1 MAHDEEFTAWAC
13 LHTPDLLRRATL
25 LCGDR
30 HQAEDL
36 VQETLVRMF
45 LRWSR
50 IDLDQSPTGYASTT
64 LFRVFLAGRRRRSA
78 GELPSW
84 SVPERPARPAD
95 LDLRLDLLA
104 ALQTLPA
111 RQRCVVVAR
120 YLDDRPVSEVATL
133 MRRSEGWV
141 RVTALRALRS
151 LRDSPLVATSTS
163 GARLTT
169 PNA

>member
-1 MAHDEEFTAWAC
+1 MNHDEAFTAWAYV
-13 LHTPDLLRRATL
+13 HTPDLLRRATL

-30 HQAEDL
+30 HLAEDL

-50 IDLDQSPTGYASTT
+50 IDQANSPTGYAATT

-78 GELPSW
+78 GELPSC
-84 SVPERPARPAD
+84 SVPERAD
-95 LDLRLDLLA
+95 PPPDTDLRLDLLA
-104 ALQTLPA
+104 ALQTLPP

-120 YLDDRPVSEVATL
+120 YLEDRPASEVAAL
-133 MRRSEGWV
+133 LRRSEGWV
-141 RVTALRALRS
+141 RITAHRALRT
-151 LRDSPLVATSTS
+151 LRDSPLVAS
-163 GARLTT
+163 GSGTRLTS